1 MENRDKILDLLFLEI
16 NGKILNTNTNE
27 FVFSFDLNKYKNY
40 FLKEEIE
47 EYNKKI
53 DIIGYLDWNQNKLK
67 TIKENIEVISYFLK
81 DIKNYFEFLKNKRK
95 KYIYKIINENLE
107 SLKNFDKFLSFV
119 RKSEYYFS
127 NMSHYF
133 SDKEILKYEELWFE
147 LETEN
152 AIMLDLENL
161 KEYWDRNYQTIYFKV
176 IELNNFLITL

>member
-16 NGKILNTNTNE
+16 NGKILNINTNE

-67 TIKENIEVISYFLK
+67 IIKENIEVISYFLK
-81 DIKNYFEFLKNKRK
+81 DIKNYFEFLKNKKK
-95 KYIYKIINENLE
+95 KYINKIINENLE

-127 NMSHYF
+127 
-133 SDKEILKYEELWFE
+133 DKEILKYEELWFE
-147 LETEN
+147 LEIEN